1 VEWAQAVPPASLRWA
16 QDAAG
21 ARVVAALP
29 LDSQWLANHL
39 LVLAD
44 GRELVLR
51 RWARPGWEVDDPDLS
66 AAREALVLERLADT
80 AVPAPE
86 LVAADPQAATC
97 DVAALLITR
106 VPGAPMVGRPPV
118 GPLVAALAEIHAV
131 DPEGIPPYRR
141 YYEPARLAVPPWAG
155 DRGVWERA
163 IAVAHDTPP
172 ALADRF
178 IHRDFHPGNTL
189 WEGAELTGIVDW
201 TTGSRGPGAVDLG
214 HLRWNLVV
222 DYGQRVADAVLPHP
236 EHHPYYDVV
245 TALDVL
251 PDLDPTTPH
260 AELLRLEDHVG
271 RALAEL

>member
-1 VEWAQAVPPASLRWA
+1 MDWAQAVPPASLRWA

-51 RWARPGWEVDDPDLS
+51 RWARPGWEIDDPDLT
-66 AAREALVLERLADT
+66 AAREALVLGRLRDT
-80 AVPAPE
+80 PVPAPE
-86 LVAADPQAATC
+86 LVAADPDAAAC

-106 VPGAPMVGRPPV
+106 VPGAAIAGRPPL
-118 GPLVAALAEIHAV
+118 GPLATALAEIHAV
-131 DPEGIPPYRR
+131 DPTGIPPYRR
-141 YYEPARLAVPPWAG
+141 YYEPERLAVPSWAA

-163 IAVAHDTPP
+163 IALAHEPP
-172 ALADRF
+172 PVLPERF

-201 TTGSRGPGAVDLG
+201 TTGARGPGAVDLG

-222 DYGQRVADAVLPHP
+222 DHGQRVADALLPHP

-245 TALDVL
+245 TVLDVL
-251 PDLDPTTPH
+251 PELDPTDTH
-260 AELLRLEDHVG
+260 AELLRLEDHVA

>member
-1 VEWAQAVPPASLRWA
+1 MRWA
-16 QDAAG
+16 QEAAG

-29 LDSQWLANHL
+29 LESRWLANHV
-39 LVLAD
+39 LVLDD

-51 RWARPGWEVDDPDLS
+51 RWARPGWERDDPDLT

-80 AVPAPE
+80 PVAAPA
-86 LVAADPQAATC
+86 LVAADPEAAHC

-106 VPGAPMVGRPPV
+106 VPGAPIVGRPPV
-118 GPLVAALAEIHAV
+118 GPLVAALAEIHPV
-131 DPEGIPPYRR
+131 DPDGIPPYRR
-141 YYEPARLAVPPWAG
+141 YLEPERLAVPPWAA

-163 IAVAHDTPP
+163 IALAHNTPP
-172 ALADRF
+172 ELPERF
-178 IHRDFHPGNTL
+178 IHRDYHPGNTL

-245 TALDVL
+245 TALDVVEW
-251 PDLDPTTPH
+251 LDPTTPH
-260 AELLRLEDHVG
+260 AELLRLEEHVA
-271 RALAEL
+271 RALAALA